1 MAKLPSLLDYDT
13 KKLIL
18 GFESLYDSL
27 EKQITR
33 GVDKFPPHDI
43 IKSGDNQYTV
53 VMAVAGFDKDE
64 IEVLIEESNLIIKGS
79 KKRVEKTNYI
89 YQGISTRSF
98 EKEFTLAENIVVE
111 TAKIEDGLLK
121 VNMKQIV
128 LPGKEARK
136 LSID

>member
-1 MAKLPSLLDYDT
+1 MKKLPQLLDYDT

-18 GFESLYDSL
+18 GFESLYDTL
-27 EKQITR
+27 EKQLTS

-43 IKSGDNQYTV
+43 IKSGENNYTV
-53 VMAVAGFDKDE
+53 VMAVAGFTKDD
-64 IEVLIEESNLIIKGS
+64 IEVLIEPSKLVIKGAKS
-79 KKRVEKTNYI
+79 KPEGVTYV
-89 YQGISTRSF
+89 YQGISNRSF
-98 EKEFTLAENIVVE
+98 TKEFTLAENIVVE

-121 VNMKQIV
+121 VSMKQIV

>member
-1 MAKLPSLLDYDT
+1 MSKLPSLLDYDT

-33 GVDKFPPHDI
+33 GVDNFPPHDI

-53 VMAVAGFDKDE
+53 VMAVAGFTKDD
-64 IEVLIEESNLIIKGS
+64 IEVFIESSKLIIKGS
-79 KKRVEKTNYI
+79 KSKPEGVTYV
-89 YQGISTRSF
+89 YQGISNRSF
-98 EKEFTLAENIVVE
+98 TKEFTLAENIVVE